1 MTEWDTPAEDLL
13 HENATGCLAGIAI
26 GDALGNWFESTGS
39 GDARPIHG
47 GTMGMEPFLLEP
59 CKTSDDT
66 AQTIALAESI
76 IACNSFVPADFA
88 NRLVDWYEQRPDGI
102 GDHTA
107 RVLALV
113 SRGEDWEKAALD
125 TQVARPN
132 SAGNGS
138 LMRCAPIAL
147 FDHAAP
153 EELVEESRLS
163 SRVTHP
169 HSLCQWSC
177 AFTNLVIAELLGG
190 ATPDRS
196 VTDALAFCARRDD
209 VNQKVIERVRL
220 ASVHGTVRNLRPTGY
235 VLDTLECSVWC
246 LLHTDDFESALTRA
260 VSLGGDSDTIG
271 AVTGALAGAAYGL
284 DAIPES
290 WLDHVVKAGQLEEL
304 AILLLEIS

>member
-1 MTEWDTPAEDLL
+1 MAEWDPPAEDLL

-26 GDALGNWFESTGS
+26 GDALGNWFESAGS
-39 GDARPIHG
+39 GGARRDG
-47 GTMGMEPFLLEP
+47 EAAGMDPFLLMP
-59 CKTSDDT
+59 AMTSDDT
-66 AQTIALAESI
+66 AQAIALAESI
-76 IACNSFVPADFA
+76 IACNGFVPADFA
-88 NRLVDWYEQRPDGI
+88 GRLVTWYEQRPEGI
-102 GDHTA
+102 GNHTA
-107 RVLALV
+107 LVLALA

-125 TQVARPN
+125 VQTARPE

-138 LMRCAPIAL
+138 LMRCAPVAL

-153 EELVEESRLS
+153 RELVDDSRLS

-169 HSLCQWSC
+169 HSECQWSC

-190 ATPDRS
+190 ATPDRA
-196 VTDALAFCARRDD
+196 VTDTLAFCARRDD
-209 VNQKVIERVRL
+209 VNREVVERARL
-220 ASVHGTVRNLRPTGY
+220 ASLHGTLRNLRPSGY
-235 VLDTLECSVWC
+235 VLDTLECSLWC

-290 WLDHVVKAGQLEEL
+290 WLDHVAEAGQLEEL
-304 AILLLEIS
+304 AVALLELS

>member
-1 MTEWDTPAEDLL
+1 MTEWDTPTEDLL

-26 GDALGNWFESTGS
+26 GDALGNWFESSSDGE
-39 GDARPIHG
+39 AEPLHG
-47 GTMGMEPFLLEP
+47 GAISMESFLLEP
-59 CKTSDDT
+59 ARTSDDT

-76 IACNSFVPADFA
+76 IACDGFIPVDFS
-88 NRLVDWYEQRPDGI
+88 NRLVDWFEQQPEGI
-102 GDHTA
+102 GEHTA
-107 RVLALV
+107 KVLSLV
-113 SRGEDWEKAALD
+113 SRGEDWEQAALD

-147 FDHAAP
+147 LDHAAP
-153 EELVEESRLS
+153 EALVEDSRLS

-190 ATPDRS
+190 ATPNRA
-196 VTDALAFCARRDD
+196 VTDALASCARRDD
-209 VNQKVIERVRL
+209 VNQGVIERVRL
-220 ASVHGTVRNLRPTGY
+220 ASVHGNVRNLRPTGY
-235 VLDTLECSVWC
+235 VLDTLECSIWC
-246 LLHTDDFESALTRA
+246 LLHTDDFESALIRA

-284 DAIPES
+284 DAIPER
-290 WLDHVVKAGQLEEL
+290 WLDHVAEAGQLEEL
-304 AILLLEIS
+304 AVSLLVLS